1 MRKQLKGRSPKRFL
15 SLLSRL
21 LDVEA
26 RLKLGAQPGDAFRD
40 GLLG

>member
-1 MRKQLKGRSPKRFL
+1 MRKKLQGLLPKRFL

-26 RLKLGAQPGDAFRD
+26 RLKLGAQPSDAFRD